1 MRLPRICRRCASAF
15 ARNCDSSQRLS
26 PSWRGAG
33 SRRAGHAFGRVGR
46 PCRGRCKYV
55 HVSSVAASMRLTP
68 LHGLPT
74 LPSTVSCGRPPRKK
88 EKKSRSGSRAALAR
102 KQTNKKDAANAASFL
117 FSISS
122 SVAHALAHRHRE
134 TVGGGAVWVGR
145 TVGAM
150 DGAIE
155 PPWVRALCLR
165 STASQAPERTAASG
179 WAGPRRGVHG
189 VSCQPTP
196 PRPTHRNPEPLWLW
210 LWLWLLPAA
219 GGPPRVSAAPPHP
232 TRSGSSRRYRQCR
245 SSRSGSWPG
254 TAGDSPRRS
263 STSVPDTRS
272 RW

>member
-1 MRLPRICRRCASAF
+1 MA
-15 ARNCDSSQRLS
+15 
-26 PSWRGAG
+26 GAW

-122 SVAHALAHRHRE
+122 SVTHALAHRHRE

-150 DGAIE
+150 GPRHASGGLGRTPNPGLAVCAGQRTRARRHRAPRGEGALL
-155 PPWVRALCLR
+155 AKHCF
-165 STASQAPERTAASG
+165 ASARTHSRQRLGRTPEGGARRVLPTRTAPPNPQK
-179 WAGPRRGVHG
+179 PR
-189 VSCQPTP
+189 
-196 PRPTHRNPEPLWLW
+196 
-210 LWLWLLPAA
+210 AA
-219 GGPPRVSAAPPHP
+219 LALALDFSL
-232 TRSGSSRRYRQCR
+232 
-245 SSRSGSWPG
+245 
-254 TAGDSPRRS
+254 
-263 STSVPDTRS
+263 
-272 RW
+272 